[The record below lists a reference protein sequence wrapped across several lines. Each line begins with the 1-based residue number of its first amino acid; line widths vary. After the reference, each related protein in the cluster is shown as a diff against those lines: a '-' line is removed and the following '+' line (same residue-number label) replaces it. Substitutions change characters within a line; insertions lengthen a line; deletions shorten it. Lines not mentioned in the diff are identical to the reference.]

1 MQSTGRIYKELQ
13 SLVGPEQ
20 AIRLVAET
28 LQEHTES
35 KDDQEIGLPT
45 IDEKEQ

>member
-1 MQSTGRIYKELQ
+1 MGRIHKELQ

-28 LQEHTES
+28 LQEHTGS
-35 KDDQEIGLPT
+35 GNDQETHLPT
-45 IDEKEQ
+45 IDEKGR